1 MSAGSTA
8 NSGTRS
14 GSGVTSGLG
23 AAPAPGTASR
33 FRHADVLRADYP
45 GLAAGAL
52 YATGVDA
59 SADVTASVAAYTA
72 RAVARLAGGS
82 ESEFP
87 EVVAWR
93 RAFSRMGLKPT
104 QYRCA
109 SESLL
114 RRLRKH
120 GELPRIHP
128 VVDLCN
134 AISVAYAVPVAA
146 LDADR
151 IAGPLLEV
159 RYARG
164 DELYTPFGGGTEH
177 PAPGEVTFA
186 DGAGRAHARRWT
198 NRQSGY
204 SAVGPHTRR
213 ILVVAEALHD
223 GGAQAVPEL
232 LATLTRELVAHWPT
246 EPTSA
251 HLTPSAPEFP
261 FAPRPGSPSSRR
273 TADQH
278 A

>member
-1 MSAGSTA
+1 MAL
-8 NSGTRS
+8 
-14 GSGVTSGLG
+14 V
-23 AAPAPGTASR
+23 
-33 FRHADVLRADYP
+33 FRHAAALWSDHPR
-45 GLAAGAL
+45 LAAGAL
-52 YATGVDA
+52 YAGSLNDTADTA
-59 SADVTASVAAYTA
+59 DTADVADAVAAYTA
-72 RAVARLAGGS
+72 RAARRLAGAAEGD
-82 ESEFP
+82 FP
-87 EVVAWR
+87 EVHAWR
-93 RAFSRMGLKPT
+93 RAFSRLGLKPT

-151 IAGPLLEV
+151 ITGPVLEV

-164 DELYTPFGGGTEH
+164 DELYTPFGGGPDEH

-198 NRQSGY
+198 NRQSGF

-213 ILVVAEALHD
+213 VLVVTEALHE
-223 GGAQAVPEL
+223 GAAGTVREALDALAGEL
-232 LATLTRELVAHWPT
+232 TAHWPSLT
-246 EPTSA
+246 LSSA
-251 HLTPSAPEFP
+251 HLTSSAPEFTC
-261 FAPRPGSPSSRR
+261 PGAGEPATATSGSAGNEREGDPSSREEAR
-273 TADQH
+273 T
-278 A
+278 